1 MKDIIKTRPLLT
13 DELLRGYADQD
24 AATVHEAMGRRG
36 AMVHT
41 IRPVSPEMRC
51 VGRALTVKC
60 HPGDNL
66 MLIKAVSMARAG
78 DVIVADMGSGI
89 DNGPF
94 GEVLAVECLHRGVAG
109 LVVTCGVRDSAALVA
124 RGFPVFSAG
133 ISVFGTA
140 KATKGSIGHPVVVG
154 GICVHSGDLV
164 LGDRDGVVVVPFD
177 EAETVLEAAN
187 RRRESEAVTMQRL
200 ERGESL
206 FDIYQYQKAFDRLGV
221 TEEE

>member
-1 MKDIIKTRPLLT
+1 MKDIIKIRPLLT
-13 DELLRGYADQD
+13 DAVLQGYAAQD
-24 AATVHEAMGRRG
+24 VATVHEAMGKRG

-66 MLIKAVSMARAG
+66 MLIKAVSMAKPG
-78 DVIVADMGSGI
+78 DVIVADMGNII

-109 LVVTCGVRDSAALVA
+109 LVLSCGIRDTSALVS
-124 RGFPVFSAG
+124 RGFSAFSAG
-133 ISVFGTA
+133 VSVFGTA
-140 KATKGSIGHPVVVG
+140 KATKGSINHDVIVG
-154 GICVHSGDLV
+154 GVLVQPGDLV
-164 LGDRDGVVVVPFD
+164 LGDRDGVVVVPFE
-177 EAETVLEAAN
+177 EAQTVLEAAN
-187 RRRESEAVTMQRL
+187 KRRDGEAVTMQRL
-200 ERGESL
+200 ENGESL
-206 FDIYQYQKAFDRLGV
+206 FDIYQYQAVFDRLGI